1 MERTK
6 NLKLIKPAVSEYYD
20 VEQFNQNSDII
31 DEAIQK
37 ANEDIEDVNKRLT
50 TADGL
55 KFQFAKNED
64 GKYGYVNENG
74 EFEAFKQGGS
84 NSVVLPPVPSVS
96 IRCEDAMLLLSWE
109 QPKATETEVDIASY
123 NIYMSDT
130 VPFSLADM
138 QLIATQEAGYKKM
151 DYEYN
156 LDVEESDF
164 TFKVR
169 NNQLYIDG
177 ENYAEYYI
185 SPALQFE
192 AGKSYRLS
200 GADGTKCRMFVYG
213 SDAING
219 GTIATDAGDGCEFT
233 ATASAA
239 LPLAFS
245 VEPDRNYD
253 SRFHIGIEEKVREN
267 SYVIEGLEN
276 DKVYFIAVQ
285 AVTADGIENASI
297 YVINRGVPTPTIF
310 LCSMAGTGVYT
321 SRDGI
326 NWTLGEGATVGLK
339 AVAFGNGR
347 FVGLD
352 NSSSSTNAYY
362 SDDYGATWVSA
373 GVINSSSSSAL
384 TDITYGNGK
393 FVAVGRNGYAFYS
406 SDGVTWTAITQF
418 GTVNI
423 NAVTYANNM
432 FVAVCDS
439 ATICYSTDGQ
449 TWKNRFSLSSGG
461 NFYDIVFGNGRFV
474 VVGVNGTT
482 YQATDPTTSANWTL
496 LGGMSNINMN
506 AVAYGNG
513 KFVAVGV
520 QGYMYYLNDDAT
532 KWIQV
537 SKKTSENLDVIT
549 FASDRF
555 VVDYATGKTT
565 YSKDAINWTVESTGL
580 ASKSII
586 MLSSNK

>member
-6 NLKLIKPAVSEYYD
+6 NLNLIKPAVSEYYD

-37 ANEDIEDVNKRLT
+37 TNEDIEDVNKRLT

-64 GKYGYVNENG
+64 GEYGYVNENG
-74 EFEAFKQGGS
+74 EFSAFKKGGS
-84 NSVVLPPVPSVS
+84 NSVVLPPAPVLD
-96 IRCEDAMLLLSWE
+96 IDADDGKLTVSWE
-109 QPKATETEVDIASY
+109 QPKATECEVDIASY

-138 QLIATQEAGYKKM
+138 QLIASQEAGYKKM

-169 NNQLYIDG
+169 NNQIYIDG
-177 ENYAEYYI
+177 ENYVEYYI

-200 GADGTKCRMFVYG
+200 GADGTKGRMFIYG
-213 SDAING
+213 SDAINV
-219 GTIATDAGDGCEFT
+219 GTIATDEGAGCEFT

-285 AVTADGIENASI
+285 AVTVDGIENASI
-297 YVINRGVPTPTIF
+297 YKLYRCVPTPMIF
-310 LCSMAGTGVYT
+310 VCSAGKPYW

-326 NWTLGEGATVGLK
+326 NWTAAEGAQASMNDIVFANDKFVAVGSTDAYYSADGMTWVSAGSVDASQPYATRNALAYGDNRYVCVCKNGYLYHSVDGKSWTQANKPGTSNFVSVAYGHAGFVAVTDSAGICKSVDGKTWGSITTVK
-339 AVAFGNGR
+339 AGGIFYDIAYGDGRYVAVGHNGNAYVSEDGSTWSTLSGMSSVNILSIAYGNGR
-347 FVGLD
+347 FV
-352 NSSSSTNAYY
+352 
-362 SDDYGATWVSA
+362 
-373 GVINSSSSSAL
+373 
-384 TDITYGNGK
+384 
-393 FVAVGRNGYAFYS
+393 AVGNNG
-406 SDGVTWTAITQF
+406 
-418 GTVNI
+418 
-423 NAVTYANNM
+423 NA
-432 FVAVCDS
+432 
-439 ATICYSTDGQ
+439 
-449 TWKNRFSLSSGG
+449 
-461 NFYDIVFGNGRFV
+461 
-474 VVGVNGTT
+474 
-482 YQATDPTTSANWTL
+482 
-496 LGGMSNINMN
+496 
-506 AVAYGNG
+506 
-513 KFVAVGV
+513 
-520 QGYMYYLNDDAT
+520 YYLNDGAT
-532 KWIQV
+532 RWVTI
-537 SKKTSENLDVIT
+537 SSFTSANMTEIM
-549 FASDRF
+549 FAAGVF
-555 VVDYATGKTT
+555 VCNCGNGKTAH
-565 YSKDAINWTVESTGL
+565 SDNGINWTVESTGL
-580 ASKSII
+580 Q
-586 MLSSNK
+586 SSAITAFACNKM